1 MDELTP
7 WWTVCGI
14 WPQTKERFSGHYQA
28 DLPRIAEDLAQLDAR
43 DKGGVLWVS
52 NVFAGRLHSA
62 DLYARFVDPDMIAED
77 DL

>member
-14 WPQTKERFSGHYQA
+14 WPLTKERWSGHYQA
-28 DLPRIAEDLAQLDAR
+28 DQPRIAEDLAQMDAR
-43 DKGGVLWVS
+43 DKGGQLWVS
-52 NVFAGRLHSA
+52 NVFEGRLQAA
-62 DLYARFVDPDMIAED
+62 DVYAKFVDPDVIAES